1 MPNDG
6 SEEFLSAA
14 EQDLSA
20 LEDLKY
26 FGFRSANTA
35 CFLAQQ
41 YAEKMIKARL
51 LQLGLKFERS
61 HNLVFLMDDLGP
73 GKNLDLARD
82 YCRILNQYEA
92 GTRYPYDGMRIYS
105 SEDAEQA
112 YELALEIPYLIGL
125 YEKDSSNL

>member
-73 GKNLDLARD
+73 GKNLDLPVT
-82 YCRILNQYEA
+82 IV
-92 GTRYPYDGMRIYS
+92 GF
-105 SEDAEQA
+105 
-112 YELALEIPYLIGL
+112 
-125 YEKDSSNL
+125 